1 MMDINKLVL
10 EQKIINCHNNN
21 DMIGITAI
29 KNNLIEERSKLDFFL
44 AQFIDTYGDKL
55 EEKKKDKYNKFY
67 SDKTEVY
74 SVINHLLRV
83 IDAYSK

>member
-1 MMDINKLVL
+1 MVINKLAL
-10 EQKIINCHNNN
+10 EQNVINFYNNN
-21 DMIGITAI
+21 DKESILTL
-29 KNNLIEERSKLDFFL
+29 KNDLIEERSKLDFFMSR
-44 AQFIDTYGDKL
+44 FIDTYGDKL
-55 EEKKKDKYNKFY
+55 EEKKQDKYNKFY

>member
-1 MMDINKLVL
+1 MIINKLAL
-10 EQKIINCHNNN
+10 EQKIINYYNEN
-21 DMIGITAI
+21 DKQSITTL
-29 KNNLIEERSKLDFFL
+29 KNDLIEEKSKLDFFL
-44 AQFIDTYGDKL
+44 TRFIDTYGDKL
-55 EEKKKDKYNKFY
+55 EEKKRDKYNQFY

>member
-1 MMDINKLVL
+1 MIINKLTL
-10 EQKIINCHNNN
+10 EQNVINFYNNN
-21 DMIGITAI
+21 DKESIRAL
-29 KNNLIEERSKLDFFL
+29 KNDLIEERSKLDFFL
-44 AQFIDTYGDKL
+44 SRFIDTYGDKL

>member
-1 MMDINKLVL
+1 MNINKLAL
-10 EQKIINCHNNN
+10 EQSVINFHSNN
-21 DMIGITAI
+21 DKESIRAL
-29 KNNLIEERSKLDFFL
+29 KNDLIEERSKLDFFL
-44 AQFIDTYGDKL
+44 SQFIDTYGDKL
-55 EEKKKDKYNKFY
+55 EEKKQDKYNKFY

>member
-1 MMDINKLVL
+1 MIINKLAL
-10 EQKIINCHNNN
+10 EQKIINYYNEN
-21 DMIGITAI
+21 DKQSITTL
-29 KNNLIEERSKLDFFL
+29 KNDLIEEKSKLDFFL
-44 AQFIDTYGDKL
+44 TRFIDTYGDKL
-55 EEKKKDKYNKFY
+55 EEKKRDKYNRFY

>member
-1 MMDINKLVL
+1 MDINKLVL
-10 EQKIINCHNNN
+10 EQKIINCYNNN
-21 DMIGITAI
+21 DVEGINTL
-29 KNNLIEERSKLDFFL
+29 KNNLIEEKSKLDFFL
-44 AQFIDTYGDKL
+44 TRFIDTYGDKL

>member
-1 MMDINKLVL
+1 MVINKLAL
-10 EQKIINCHNNN
+10 EQNVINFYNNN
-21 DMIGITAI
+21 DKESILTL
-29 KNNLIEERSKLDFFL
+29 KNDLIEERSKLDFFMSR
-44 AQFIDTYGDKL
+44 FIDTYGDKL
-55 EEKKKDKYNKFY
+55 EEKKRDKYNKFY